1 MPIKV
6 VGQKGT
12 KTIVD
17 AIKANKSKNSEL
29 GEDLS
34 TLTQLVSQAMTDL
47 DTEEITDKEVE
58 ALWNS

>member
-12 KTIVD
+12 ETIVD

-34 TLTQLVSQAMTDL
+34 TLTQLVSQAMIDL

-58 ALWNS
+58 TLWNS